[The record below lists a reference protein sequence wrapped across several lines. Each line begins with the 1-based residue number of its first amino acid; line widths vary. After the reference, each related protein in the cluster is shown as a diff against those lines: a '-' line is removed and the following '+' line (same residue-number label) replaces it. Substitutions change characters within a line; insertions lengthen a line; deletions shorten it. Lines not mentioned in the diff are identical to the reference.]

1 MKGADGPLFTAYRN
15 AMRYRRK
22 KKPKSRN
29 SWVFFYKFGRSTRIR
44 TLDPLVPNQ
53 VRYRAAPHSEDQD
66 NTGRIDFGQGS
77 GETLCKLFTRGTR
90 SPVFS
95 ACMKYATLGL
105 QVFPIRHE
113 GDDGNGFQY

>member
-1 MKGADGPLFTAYRN
+1 MLSGYALRANPTYVNCTDE
-15 AMRYRRK
+15 

-53 VRYRAAPHSEDQD
+53 VRYQAAPHSEDQD

-77 GETLCKLFTRGTR
+77 GETLCKLFTRSTET
-90 SPVFS
+90 PVFFNMS
-95 ACMKYATLGL
+95 EVCDTRLAS
-105 QVFPIRHE
+105 FP
-113 GDDGNGFQY
+113 DQT